1 MQKILVTGANGQLES
16 EFRYLSNIDNKYQ
29 WIFTD
34 REELDLTDLENLT
47 NEISH
52 VNPDIL
58 INCGVDQKN

>member
-16 EFRYLSNIDNKYQ
+16 EFRHLSNRNDKYQ
-29 WIFTD
+29 WIFKD
-34 REELDLTDLENLT
+34 RVELDLTDLENLT